1 MTVLF
6 SSHLAFVF
14 CGTEFL
20 FSSQQNLKEFR
31 GPYTTPYS
39 GVPNAK

>member
-20 FSSQQNLKEFR
+20 LSSQQNHKEFR
-31 GPYTTPYS
+31 APYILSYILS
-39 GVPNAK
+39 NAK